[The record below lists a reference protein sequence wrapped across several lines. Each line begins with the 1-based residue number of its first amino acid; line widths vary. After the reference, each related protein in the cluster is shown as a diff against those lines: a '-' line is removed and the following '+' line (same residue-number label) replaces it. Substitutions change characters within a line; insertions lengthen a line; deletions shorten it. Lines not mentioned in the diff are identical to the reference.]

1 MADNFLERHRE
12 DYEQRKVAWLRR
24 KKHLPKSR
32 SLPFSVLMMKLY
44 KRFYMKKS
52 QLEVLSSW
60 DFIYQSVY
68 IRVYNQGDISRLF
81 TFYERMVNLANFR
94 SNCLVPA
101 FWNSTVAFVFSPVPS
116 IFNTVP
122 IPKR

>member
-1 MADNFLERHRE
+1 M
-12 DYEQRKVAWLRR
+12 RKC
-24 KKHLPKSR
+24 
-32 SLPFSVLMMKLY
+32 
-44 KRFYMKKS
+44 
-52 QLEVLSSW
+52 
-60 DFIYQSVY
+60 
-68 IRVYNQGDISRLF
+68 
-81 TFYERMVNLANFR
+81 YERMVNLANFR

>member
-12 DYEQRKVAWLRR
+12 DYEQRKAAWLRR
-24 KKHLPKSR
+24 KKHLPN
-32 SLPFSVLMMKLY
+32 PQ
-44 KRFYMKKS
+44 FY
-52 QLEVLSSW
+52 LLS
-60 DFIYQSVY
+60 I
-68 IRVYNQGDISRLF
+68 
-81 TFYERMVNLANFR
+81 FYERMVNLANFR

-116 IFNTVP
+116 IFNTFP

>member
-1 MADNFLERHRE
+1 
-12 DYEQRKVAWLRR
+12 
-24 KKHLPKSR
+24 
-32 SLPFSVLMMKLY
+32 
-44 KRFYMKKS
+44 MKKS
-52 QLEVLSSW
+52 QLEVL
-60 DFIYQSVY
+60 FQLGFFHIY
-68 IRVYNQGDISRLF
+68 IRLF
-81 TFYERMVNLANFR
+81 SFYERMVNLANFR